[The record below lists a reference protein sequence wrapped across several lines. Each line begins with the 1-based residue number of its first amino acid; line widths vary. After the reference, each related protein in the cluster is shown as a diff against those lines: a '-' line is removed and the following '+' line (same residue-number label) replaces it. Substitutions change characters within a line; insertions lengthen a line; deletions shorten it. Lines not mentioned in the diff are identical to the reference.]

1 MKNKNNKMLMDNK
14 RKIASTISIVMV
26 FSVSIALTLLAS
38 ASATAD
44 NLGVADASGYKN
56 TNVLVPVNITNVH
69 SESIVGI
76 EFEFLYDDSVINLAE
91 IQKGTLTSQ
100 WSDPL
105 KTGSEGDYVIG
116 IVGTLAKAITNG
128 STGSVVVLNF
138 TVIGDP
144 GETSGMSLAN
154 IRLVNTS
161 WDETGT
167 APAKNGI
174 FKILGEPTPPIPVPG
189 CGIPAI
195 LALITILTA
204 TIVVSIWRKKK

>member
-1 MKNKNNKMLMDNK
+1 MNSKVTMAALV
-14 RKIASTISIVMV
+14 AVVV
-26 FSVSIALTLLAS
+26 FSVLVAATSPAS

-44 NLGVADASGYKN
+44 NLGVEDASGDKN

-76 EFEFLYDDSVINLAE
+76 EFEFLYDDSVINLTE

-105 KTGSEGDYVIG
+105 KAGSEGDYVIG

-144 GETSGMSLAN
+144 GETSGMNIAN

-174 FKILGEPTPPIPVPG
+174 FKILGEPTPPVPVPG

>member
-1 MKNKNNKMLMDNK
+1 MNSKVTMAALV
-14 RKIASTISIVMV
+14 AVVV
-26 FSVSIALTLLAS
+26 FSVLVAATSPAS

-44 NLGVADASGYKN
+44 NLGVEDASGDKN

-76 EFEFLYDDSVINLAE
+76 GFEFLYDKSVINLVGM
-91 IQKGTLTSQ
+91 QKGTLTSE
-100 WSDPL
+100 WSDPS
-105 KTGSEGDYVIG
+105 KTGAEGDYVIG